1 MDSSEGLMMKK
12 YFLLPLMAVMH
23 LCLLAPHLWAASST
37 RLFDIRFGQ
46 HTGFSRLVIDSAGAR
61 PLNIGPVSTQG
72 LPIIFDQIEVAGDKN
87 RIFREMRGAVARVS
101 LDQGD
106 GPAVVSVIFK
116 RPNTQVKSF
125 FMKGRSSEPDA
136 YRLVLDFY
144 PEGSRTGG
152 PGAAVP
158 LVSAVAASPAA
169 AAAPAVAATSTAPT
183 VIPASSTVP
192 TSPSAKQPTSTPAN
206 AAAAE
211 SKETAAADE
220 NQNAPPTPN
229 ENEDPAENAT
239 ETMSFADKI
248 SGEVTLIVRP
258 YISGDDESSNFT
270 QYGEYNNVTG
280 GWSIKYSD
288 LERYF
293 LNTDAAN
300 IGQDNQYYF
309 LGGGRYGKYK
319 IDLSYDEI
327 PHRYAFNQKS
337 LYTGIGSQN
346 LALSD
351 ALQTDLQGLA
361 GDPVAQANRL
371 NAAYATANIGDPK
384 IQRKDLALN
393 MDLVALDPFSLRVE
407 FAGEKQEGTRPL
419 FGSFSLINALELF
432 EPVNN
437 ETFDMKFIAE
447 YAKKA
452 YFLNATY
459 YFQNFKNKVD
469 TLTFDNPFRI
479 DDTFGGPSNG
489 RLDLAPDNNYQNVSL
504 SGSYMDLPFRTR
516 LSGTAAWGWM
526 SQDDSL
532 IPFTTNTALA
542 PPTVPVNYPS
552 LASLP
557 TRKADVK
564 VNTALYQFALSS
576 NPLSYMHVK
585 GKFRH
590 YSYDNNTNQL
600 AFPDGYVDSDTFPV
614 TGTLPN
620 PISTLPSS
628 YNTTKADIDVGF
640 DVWTQTRLNLKYTY
654 NLTKRTNREV
664 DRQNDNIYGASIDSN
679 PIDWL
684 GLRLAYDRTETD
696 INEYVYNVY
705 LKGGQDLEQLPA
717 LRKYDQADVSRDRL
731 RFSTNLYPTDQLTFG
746 GSFVY
751 GRDRFKDSPYGLT
764 GNKYYS
770 FSLDAGYAL
779 TDRLD
784 LNAFYVY
791 EKYDNE
797 QIAQG
802 GFDEN
807 NDGLP
812 TVTDWLAEGQD
823 VINTVGLGVKYAVI
837 PKKLDFDLSYSFTKT
852 DGKIDF
858 AIPNGGV
865 ENFDTVD
872 DSKLHAL
879 DTRLTYNLF
888 KGYYFILGYYWE
900 RFDYDDY
907 NKQGFS
913 NVPTDATGAYN
924 GALLSDSLWEP
935 YNAYYIYTNIAV
947 KF

>member
-1 MDSSEGLMMKK
+1 MI
-12 YFLLPLMAVMH
+12 
-23 LCLLAPHLWAASST
+23 T
-37 RLFDIRFGQ
+37 
-46 HTGFSRLVIDSAGAR
+46 
-61 PLNIGPVSTQG
+61 
-72 LPIIFDQIEVAGDKN
+72 
-87 RIFREMRGAVARVS
+87 
-101 LDQGD
+101 
-106 GPAVVSVIFK
+106 
-116 RPNTQVKSF
+116 
-125 FMKGRSSEPDA
+125 
-136 YRLVLDFY
+136 
-144 PEGSRTGG
+144 
-152 PGAAVP
+152 
-158 LVSAVAASPAA
+158 
-169 AAAPAVAATSTAPT
+169 
-183 VIPASSTVP
+183 
-192 TSPSAKQPTSTPAN
+192 
-206 AAAAE
+206 
-211 SKETAAADE
+211 
-220 NQNAPPTPN
+220 
-229 ENEDPAENAT
+229 
-239 ETMSFADKI
+239 
-248 SGEVTLIVRP
+248 RP
-258 YISGDDESSNFT
+258 YIQGEDESANFT

-280 GWSIKYSD
+280 AWSIRYSD

-293 LNTDAAN
+293 FNTDAVN
-300 IGQDNQYYF
+300 VGQDNQYYF

-327 PHRYAFNQKS
+327 PHRFAFNQRT
-337 LYTGIGSQN
+337 LYSGVGSQT
-346 LALSD
+346 LLLPD
-351 ALQTDLQGLA
+351 ALQTDLQGLT

-371 NAAYATANIGDPK
+371 NAAYATADIGDPQV
-384 IQRKDLALN
+384 QRKDLALN

-419 FGSFSLINALELF
+419 FGSFNLNNAMELF

-459 YFQNFKNKVD
+459 YFQNFNNKVD
-469 TLTFDNPFRI
+469 TLTFDNPFRV
-479 DDTFGGPSNG
+479 DDAFGGPSNG
-489 RLDLAPDNNYQNVSL
+489 RLDLAPDNNYQNISL

-526 SQDDSL
+526 SQDDAL

-542 PPTVPVNYPS
+542 PPLLPVDYANP
-552 LASLP
+552 ASLP
-557 TRKADVK
+557 ARKADVK

-576 NPLSYMHVK
+576 NPLAYMHVK
-585 GKFRH
+585 GKFRY
-590 YSYDNNTNQL
+590 YSYDNQTDQL
-600 AFPDGYVDSDTFPV
+600 ALPNGYVNADSLPV
-614 TGTLPN
+614 IGTLPN

-628 YNTTKADIDVGF
+628 YNTSKADLDVGF
-640 DVWTQTRLNLKYTY
+640 DVWDQTRLNLTYTY

-696 INEYVYNVY
+696 INDYVYDIY
-705 LKGGQDLEQLPA
+705 LKGGQDLQQLPA

-751 GRDRFKDSPYGLT
+751 GRDKFSDSPYGLT
-764 GNKYYS
+764 SNKYYS

-791 EKYDNE
+791 EKYKNE

-802 GFDEN
+802 QFDAN
-807 NDGLP
+807 NDGLL

-823 VINTVGLGVKYAVI
+823 EINTFGLGVKYALI
-837 PKKLDFDLSYSFTKT
+837 PSRLDFDLSYSFTKT

-858 AIPNGGV
+858 AIPNGAV
-865 ENFDTVD
+865 DNFDTVD

-879 DTRLTYNLF
+879 DTRFTYNF
-888 KGYYFILGYYWE
+888 YKGYYFILGYYWE

-907 NKQGFS
+907 NKQGFTT
-913 NVPTDATGAYN
+913 VPTDAAGAYN

-935 YNAYYIYTNIAV
+935 YNAYFIYANFAV